1 MICYRIIMKQ
11 DLKVRIEGLWY
22 LSLSLTAAL
31 KGLSYKSIL
40 ILCIP
45 LILSAYTHLWNPIGF
60 PAVHVDEGTYMRR
73 AMHVI
78 DQLDPQEGVY
88 YDHPYFGQLFLAAML
103 SLVGYPDSLHPS
115 PDVKSIEMLHMV
127 PRVLMGLLAIV
138 DTVLVY
144 KIAERR
150 YNNRMIG
157 FIAAILFAVMPMTWL
172 FRRVFLDTILLP
184 FFLSSIL
191 FAVYLGK
198 YNSTARRGVNSSYYK
213 RDNNSFSKHYD
224 NDTSKNKKTAANNI
238 TATRSTITTA
248 FSASNATLTRKNV
261 IIIILSG
268 AFLGLAIF
276 TKIPIITMIPLV
288 GFLVF
293 TNSNRSFKALG
304 LWFAPVILIPLIWPA
319 YAISQGE
326 FDDWLNTVLRQASRE
341 SAGTISSITEI
352 FYIDPVFIIL
362 GAIGYIYAA
371 MKRDLMLLLWLIPF
385 IILFTFVFH
394 YINWFH
400 WIPLLPAFSIA
411 AAAMVIGISS
421 RLTKKG
427 IIQKILPLGIISAIG
442 IFGLVSTNMLIT
454 TDLSAFQFQTAAFV
468 AKHLLQDNNSQ
479 SMDNKMTVI
488 SSQIY
493 SWMFRN
499 VFEEDNIFSTFRD
512 RQPIETGKVILIVDN
527 YFKNFMSQDQPSERD
542 RQTIQRLQTL
552 NDNSNVLASFEGK
565 TIEYDR
571 NKYPY
576 YSMKYNFGGTRV
588 QVGEVVGYTA
598 EPQDQ

>member
-1 MICYRIIMKQ
+1 
-11 DLKVRIEGLWY
+11 
-22 LSLSLTAAL
+22 
-31 KGLSYKSIL
+31 
-40 ILCIP
+40 
-45 LILSAYTHLWNPIGF
+45 
-60 PAVHVDEGTYMRR
+60 
-73 AMHVI
+73 
-78 DQLDPQEGVY
+78 
-88 YDHPYFGQLFLAAML
+88 
-103 SLVGYPDSLHPS
+103 
-115 PDVKSIEMLHMV
+115 
-127 PRVLMGLLAIV
+127 
-138 DTVLVY
+138 
-144 KIAERR
+144 
-150 YNNRMIG
+150 
-157 FIAAILFAVMPMTWL
+157 
-172 FRRVFLDTILLP
+172 
-184 FFLSSIL
+184 
-191 FAVYLGK
+191 
-198 YNSTARRGVNSSYYK
+198 
-213 RDNNSFSKHYD
+213 
-224 NDTSKNKKTAANNI
+224 
-238 TATRSTITTA
+238 
-248 FSASNATLTRKNV
+248 
-261 IIIILSG
+261 
-268 AFLGLAIF
+268 
-276 TKIPIITMIPLV
+276 MIPLV

-362 GAIGYIYAA
+362 GAISYIYAA

-527 YFKNFMSQDQPSERD
+527 YFENFMSQDQPSERD

-552 NDNSNVLASFEGK
+552 NDNSNILASFEGK